1 MKNRPQYANWIS
13 FRPILKG
20 FAIAVFFLLLAVA
33 ARAVAGV
40 PPIVGW
46 ALLAPA
52 LPFLAFAL
60 YLLLCK
66 ATLSYRKGQRQA
78 AMLRDLLKRLGAL
91 PLQQDGKLLDIG
103 CGGGALSIMA
113 AQAYPQLS
121 VTGLDYWGDNW
132 YYSKLQCE
140 RNAQLAGV
148 DGRVQFQMGDAASLA
163 FADGTFDAVVSNLV
177 FHEVK
182 TQPNKLRLVRE
193 ALRVLRPGGV
203 FVLQD
208 VYFARSVYGDIAL
221 FTDALRA
228 DVKQIAL
235 TDLRHPR
242 FAPFYLSTRFVIGN
256 LGALH
261 GVK

>member
-1 MKNRPQYANWIS
+1 MLSQPRYANWIS

-20 FAIAVFFLLLAVA
+20 FAIAAFFLLLSAVA
-33 ARAVAGV
+33 HAITGMPPVVALV
-40 PPIVGW
+40 
-46 ALLAPA
+46 LLAPA
-52 LPFLAFAL
+52 MPFLAFAL

-66 ATLSYRKGQRQA
+66 VTLSYRGGKRQA
-78 AMLRDLLKRLGAL
+78 AVLRDLLDRLAAL
-91 PLQQDGKLLDIG
+91 PFQRDGKLLDIG

-113 AQAYPQLS
+113 AQAYPQLT
-121 VTGLDYWGDNW
+121 VTGVDYWGDNW
-132 YYSKLQCE
+132 YYSQAQCQ
-140 RNAQLAGV
+140 RNAQAAGV
-148 DGRVQFQMGDAASLA
+148 GERVQFQKGDAAKLD
-163 FADGTFDAVVSNLV
+163 FANGSFDMVVSNLV

-228 DVKQIAL
+228 DVHQIAL

-242 FAPFYLSTRFVIGN
+242 YAPFYLSTRFVIGN

-261 GVK
+261 GIK